1 MLTKSFIKERLARNC
16 TTNIKYQESNEKHFL
31 NNFKKNKS
39 NINKLAAVLI
49 TLIPNGNDFNVL
61 FTKRSDKLRV
71 HSGQISFPGGVVE
84 EDDFDEV
91 SAALREANEEV
102 GIDPVS
108 VNILGMLDLYLTGT
122 GYKVRPVIGLIK
134 SEPEYKL
141 SSEEVDYVFNVPL
154 SFLIDNKNHQKIK
167 NITHGK
173 KRTFY
178 LVEYNDYY
186 IWGVTAGIILKLSE
200 VLN

>member
-1 MLTKSFIKERLARNC
+1 MLTKSFIKERLARNRI
-16 TTNIKYQESNEKHFL
+16 TNITRQDFNEKHFL
-31 NNFKKNKS
+31 NNFRKNKS

-108 VNILGMLDLYLTGT
+108 VNILGILDLYLTGT

-167 NITHGK
+167 NITYGK